1 MLRAN
6 HKFVE
11 HLNLAVC
18 GVHSGSSNAAVSHS
32 GSSNTRRAVCFNGG
46 SDTQALDNSERT
58 NNAPTTMASPPRN
71 HRDLWGFETHERV
84 PDCLVEIRSRAERE
98 WSAFTEANG
107 EAAAAGGSAEAKEL
121 VRRCG
126 ICPSK
131 RRGLWMVWS
140 GAQALKEE
148 RQARYSSL
156 VHKASEPSY
165 KEQYAAQFDQV
176 EVDLERTFPDHPHF
190 RKSEES
196 AGLDALRRILTAFIL
211 DSPEVGYTQSMNYIA
226 AFMMLVVELDGR
238 TALSTEEAAAAE
250 EDAFWLTYALCRRA
264 ISGYH
269 SPDVSSRAPT
279 PSCDCR
285 PC

>member
-1 MLRAN
+1 
-6 HKFVE
+6 
-11 HLNLAVC
+11 
-18 GVHSGSSNAAVSHS
+18 
-32 GSSNTRRAVCFNGG
+32 
-46 SDTQALDNSERT
+46 
-58 NNAPTTMASPPRN
+58 MASPPRN

-98 WSAFTEANG
+98 WAAFTEANG
-107 EAAAAGGSAEAKEL
+107 EDAAACGSAEAKEL

-140 GAQALKEE
+140 GAQALKED
-148 RQARYSSL
+148 RQARYSAL
-156 VHKASEPSY
+156 IHKASQSSC
-165 KEQYAAQFDQV
+165 KEEYAAQFDQV

-190 RKSEES
+190 RKGEES
-196 AGLDALRRILTAFIL
+196 PGLDALRRILTAFIL

-238 TALSTEEAAAAE
+238 TAMSAAEAAVAE

-269 SPDVSSRAPT
+269 SPDVSNPRPSSPISALASHADAQLCVCLCLIAARRAPHRSPRVQHARCGEDART
-279 PSCDCR
+279 LFPPHKPR
-285 PC
+285 LP